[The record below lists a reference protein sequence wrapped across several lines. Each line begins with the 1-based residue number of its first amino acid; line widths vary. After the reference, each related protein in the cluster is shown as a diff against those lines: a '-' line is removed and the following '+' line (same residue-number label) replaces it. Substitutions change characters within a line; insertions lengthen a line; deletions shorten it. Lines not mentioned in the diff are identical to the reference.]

1 VKRLGL
7 LGAVILAVTA
17 LAACS
22 TQQTPVA
29 AAPPP
34 APPPSLALS
43 LDSAAGTWA
52 TVQMGGSAAQ
62 YNNFWQLFV
71 RPAGASGAGSWRLVT
86 PPGMADNGGLLL
98 ASTGGRSLVTGFRP
112 SQLITFSP
120 LTTTS
125 DDGAHWA
132 TGAAAAGLSDVP
144 DALAAAAGSGDLI
157 ALVPGAV
164 ELSRSG
170 GSGWTAL
177 ARTRSVANSAAGRAC
192 GLSAVTAV
200 AFSPAG
206 IPTVA
211 GTCTKAGTAGIFAL
225 DAGQWQA
232 AGPALPAALAGQP
245 VTVLRL
251 TTAGGRQ
258 LALLSVGTGPAATVV
273 AAWTAIGSG
282 RWQLSP
288 GLRTGGKQVLSASFG
303 PGGAAGLVL
312 SGGRGEVLA
321 GPGSTWRGLP
331 ALPSGSQVLAVGAG
345 SQVLAVGAGGQV
357 EALAS
362 HGSVLT
368 VWATGAASSGWTR
381 EQAINVPIQ
390 YGSSS

>member
-1 VKRLGL
+1 
-7 LGAVILAVTA
+7 
-17 LAACS
+17 
-22 TQQTPVA
+22 
-29 AAPPP
+29 
-34 APPPSLALS
+34 
-43 LDSAAGTWA
+43 
-52 TVQMGGSAAQ
+52 MGGSAAQ

-71 RPAGASGAGSWRLVT
+71 RPAGTAGWRLVT
-86 PPGMADNGGLLL
+86 PPGMASNGGLLL

-112 SQLITFSP
+112 SQLIAFSP
-120 LTTTS
+120 LTSTS

-132 TGAAAAGLSDVP
+132 TGSAAGGLSDVP
-144 DALAAAAGSGDLI
+144 DALAAAPGSGDLI
-157 ALVPGAV
+157 ALVPGAI
-164 ELSRSG
+164 ELSRTG
-170 GSGWTAL
+170 GSAWTTVGRA
-177 ARTRSVANSAAGRAC
+177 RSVADSAAGRAC
-192 GLSAVTAV
+192 GLSGLTAV

-206 IPTVA
+206 IPMVA
-211 GTCTKAGTAGIFAL
+211 GACTKAGAAGIFAL

-232 AGPALPAALAGQP
+232 AGPALPASLDGQP

-258 LALLSVGTGPAATVV
+258 LALLSAGAGSAATVV
-273 AAWTAIGSG
+273 AAWTASGSG

-312 SGGRGEVLA
+312 SGGQGEVLA
-321 GPGSTWRGLP
+321 GPGSTWRRLP
-331 ALPSGSQVLAVGAG
+331 ALPAG
-345 SQVLAVGAGGQV
+345 SQVLAIGAGGQV

-368 VWATGAASSGWTR
+368 VWAAGPASSAWAR

-390 YGSSS
+390 YGSST

>member
-1 VKRLGL
+1 VKRPGL

-17 LAACS
+17 LAACG
-22 TQQTPVA
+22 TQQTRVTATA
-29 AAPPP
+29 AQAS
-34 APPPSLALS
+34 PPSLALS

-62 YNNFWQLFV
+62 YNNFWQLLV
-71 RPAGASGAGSWRLVT
+71 RPAGAAGWRLVT
-86 PPGMADNGGLLL
+86 PPGMADNGGLVL

-120 LTTTS
+120 LTSTS

-132 TGAAAAGLSDVP
+132 TGTAAGGGLSDVP

-157 ALVPGAV
+157 ALISGAV

-170 GSGWTAL
+170 GSTWTTV
-177 ARTRSVANSAAGRAC
+177 ARVASVSGSAAGRAC
-192 GLSAVTAV
+192 GLTRLTAV

-206 IPTVA
+206 IPMVA
-211 GTCTKAGTAGIFAL
+211 GACTKAGTAGIFAL

-232 AGPALPAALAGQP
+232 AGPALPASLAGQP

-251 TTAGGRQ
+251 TTAAGRQ
-258 LALLSVGTGPAATVV
+258 LALLSAGAGSAVTVV
-273 AAWTAIGSG
+273 AAWTASGSG

-312 SGGRGEVLA
+312 SGGQGEVLA
-321 GPGSTWRGLP
+321 GPGSDWRRLP
-331 ALPSGSQVLAVGAG
+331 ALPSGSQVLAI
-345 SQVLAVGAGGQV
+345 GAGGQV

-368 VWATGAASSGWTR
+368 VWATGPASSGWAR
-381 EQAINVPIQ
+381 KQVINVPIQ

>member
-22 TQQTPVA
+22 TQQTRVTA
-29 AAPPP
+29 ASPP

-43 LDSAAGTWA
+43 LDSTAGTWA
-52 TVQMGGSAAQ
+52 AVQMGGSAAD

-71 RPAGASGAGSWRLVT
+71 RPAGASGADGWRLVT

-98 ASTGGRSLVTGFRP
+98 ASSGGRSLVTAFRP

-120 LTTTS
+120 LTSTS

-132 TGAAAAGLSDVP
+132 TGTAAAGLSDVP
-144 DALAAAAGSGDLI
+144 DALAAAPGSSDLI

-170 GSGWTAL
+170 GAGWTSL
-177 ARTRSVANSAAGRAC
+177 TVTRSVADSAAGRAC
-192 GLSAVTAV
+192 GLTALTAV

-206 IPTVA
+206 IPMVA
-211 GTCTKAGTAGIFAL
+211 GACTKVGTAGIFAL

-251 TTAGGRQ
+251 TTVGGRQ
-258 LALLSVGTGPAATVV
+258 LALLSAGAGSAAIVA
-273 AAWTAIGSG
+273 AAWTASGSG
-282 RWQLSP
+282 RWLLSP

-312 SGGRGEVLA
+312 SGGHGEVLA
-321 GPGSTWRGLP
+321 GPGSSWRQLP
-331 ALPSGSQVLAVGAG
+331 ALPSGSQVLAIGA
-345 SQVLAVGAGGQV
+345 SGQV

-368 VWATGAASSGWTR
+368 VWAAGPVSSGWTR
-381 EQAINVPIQ
+381 KQAINVPIQ
-390 YGSSS
+390 YGSST

>member
-1 VKRLGL
+1 MKRPDL
-7 LGAVILAVTA
+7 LGGVLLAVAA
-17 LAACS
+17 LAACG
-22 TQQTPVA
+22 TQQTQATATA
-29 AAPPP
+29 AT

-52 TVQMGGSAAQ
+52 TVQMGGSAAD

-71 RPAGASGAGSWRLVT
+71 RPAGASGADSWRLVT

-120 LTTTS
+120 LTSTS

-132 TGAAAAGLSDVP
+132 TGTAAAGLSDVP

-177 ARTRSVANSAAGRAC
+177 ARTRSVANSAPGRAC
-192 GLSAVTAV
+192 GLSALTAV
-200 AFSPAG
+200 AFGPAG

-211 GTCTKAGTAGIFAL
+211 GACTKAGTAGIFAL

-232 AGPALPAALAGQP
+232 AGPALPPSLAGQP

-251 TTAGGRQ
+251 TSSGGRQ
-258 LALLSVGTGPAATVV
+258 LALLSAGAGSSATVV
-273 AAWTAIGSG
+273 AAWTASGSG
-282 RWQLSP
+282 RWPLSP

-303 PGGAAGLVL
+303 SGGAAGLVL
-312 SGGRGEVLA
+312 SGGQGEMLA
-321 GPGSTWRGLP
+321 GPGSSWRRLP
-331 ALPSGSQVLAVGAG
+331 ALPAG
-345 SQVLAVGAGGQV
+345 RQVLAVGAGGQV
-357 EALAS
+357 EALAA

-368 VWATGAASSGWTR
+368 VWATGPASSGWAK
-381 EQAINVPIQ
+381 EQTINVPIQ

>member
-1 VKRLGL
+1 VRRLGP

-17 LAACS
+17 LTACG
-22 TQQTPVA
+22 TQQTQVTATA
-29 AAPPP
+29 AAV
-34 APPPSLALS
+34 PPPSLALS

-52 TVQMGGSAAQ
+52 TVQMGGPAAQ

-71 RPAGASGAGSWRLVT
+71 RPAGAAGWRLVT

-120 LTTTS
+120 LISTS
-125 DDGAHWA
+125 DGGTHWA
-132 TGAAAAGLSDVP
+132 TGAVAAGLSDVP
-144 DALAAAAGSGDLI
+144 DALAAGPASGALI

-164 ELSRSG
+164 ELSGPG
-170 GSGWTAL
+170 GSGWTMV
-177 ARTRSVANSAAGRAC
+177 ARVKSVTGSAAGRAC
-192 GLSAVTAV
+192 GLSGLTAV

-206 IPTVA
+206 LPMVA
-211 GTCTKAGTAGIFAL
+211 GACTKAGAAGIFAL

-232 AGPALPAALAGQP
+232 AGPALPASLVGQP

-258 LALLSVGTGPAATVV
+258 LALLSVGTGSAATVV
-273 AAWTAIGSG
+273 AAWTASGSG
-282 RWQLSP
+282 QWQLSP
-288 GLRTGGKQVLSASFG
+288 GLRTGGKRVLSASFG

-312 SGGRGEVLA
+312 SGGQGEVLA
-321 GPGSTWRGLP
+321 GPGSGWRQLP
-331 ALPSGSQVLAVGAG
+331 ALPAG
-345 SQVLAVGAGGQV
+345 SQVLAIGAGGQT

-362 HGSVLT
+362 HESVLT
-368 VWATGAASSGWTR
+368 VWKTAPASAGWAR
-381 EQAINVPIQ
+381 EQTVSVPIQ
-390 YGSSS
+390 YGSST